1 MSEDGSPV
9 QPDTRMEAGEA
20 PGSPLRT
27 WYDDHSTAANEMVT
41 DAEPQPIVTDDADTV
56 FGSLSDEERGM
67 VASILKGIDVTEI
80 YSPARVNQLALKF
93 GLAPGHSLD
102 LTNGWNFAEP
112 EARER
117 AWKLIKQS
125 KPYVVIGSPPCT
137 MFSRLQ
143 ELNCHMHRED
153 PNWLQEFEWLKARAV
168 KHIECCVEIYEY
180 QLQHGRHFIHE
191 HPWTA
196 KSWNLDCVQTLM

>member
-1 MSEDGSPV
+1 
-9 QPDTRMEAGEA
+9 MEAGDA
-20 PGSPLRT
+20 PGSPLQT
-27 WYDDHSTAANEMVT
+27 WYGDHSTAADEMAT

-56 FGSLSDEERGM
+56 FRSLSDEERNM

-102 LTNGWNFAEP
+102 LTNGWNFEEP

-153 PNWLQEFEWLKARAV
+153 PNLLQEFEWLKARAV
-168 KHIECCVEIYEY
+168 KHI
-180 QLQHGRHFIHE
+180 
-191 HPWTA
+191 
-196 KSWNLDCVQTLM
+196 